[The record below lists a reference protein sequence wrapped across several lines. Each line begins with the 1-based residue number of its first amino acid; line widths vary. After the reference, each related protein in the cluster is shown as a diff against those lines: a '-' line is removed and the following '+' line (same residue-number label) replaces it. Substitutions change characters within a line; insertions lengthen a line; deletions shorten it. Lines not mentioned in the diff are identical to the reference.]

1 MEHTAEGYW
10 VQEAGRPEPAPAL
23 RGTTTADVAVVGGG
37 YLGLWTAWHVL
48 RHAPGARVVV
58 LEAGVCGTGPSGR
71 NGGFVNGLWD
81 KAPTV
86 LGQVGRAAT
95 AELLEA
101 AQASVDAIGAWCDE
115 QGVDAWF
122 RRAPHLEVATSA
134 AQEDGDVGVVAACA
148 AVGREDEVRPL
159 SAAEVA
165 QVCRSPVFGGGLR
178 IASAATVQPAR
189 LAFGLRDRVRAAGAV
204 VHEGSRVRRVTGGP
218 APRVLTEGGE
228 VRAGAVVLAVNH
240 ATAGLAPLRRA
251 LAVASSHIVLT
262 EPVPDVLERAGWTGG
277 EALSDRRTM
286 LHYFRTTPDGRIAF
300 GWGGGRMA
308 LGARRRRV
316 LDVDPDVAARTH
328 RDLVRVFPA
337 LAGRR
342 ITHAWGGPIDVSP
355 TRLPQFRTL
364 PAGGVHAGFGFTGNG
379 VGPAHLGGRI
389 LAALALDRREPVT
402 RLCVVEPGVRRFPPE
417 PLRLAGGAAIR
428 AAMVHAD
435 DLLDAGRTPDPLT
448 RFVTSLP
455 RRLGMSLP
463 R

>member
-1 MEHTAEGYW
+1 
-10 VQEAGRPEPAPAL
+10 
-23 RGTTTADVAVVGGG
+23 
-37 YLGLWTAWHVL
+37 
-48 RHAPGARVVV
+48 
-58 LEAGVCGTGPSGR
+58 
-71 NGGFVNGLWD
+71 
-81 KAPTV
+81 
-86 LGQVGRAAT
+86 
-95 AELLEA
+95 
-101 AQASVDAIGAWCDE
+101 
-115 QGVDAWF
+115 
-122 RRAPHLEVATSA
+122 
-134 AQEDGDVGVVAACA
+134 
-148 AVGREDEVRPL
+148 
-159 SAAEVA
+159 
-165 QVCRSPVFGGGLR
+165 
-178 IASAATVQPAR
+178 
-189 LAFGLRDRVRAAGAV
+189 
-204 VHEGSRVRRVTGGP
+204 
-218 APRVLTEGGE
+218 VLTDGGE

-308 LGARRRRV
+308 FGARRRRV
-316 LDVDPDVAARTH
+316 LDVDPEVAARTH
-328 RDLVRVFPA
+328 RDLVRVFPE

-342 ITHAWGGPIDVSP
+342 VTHAWGGPIDVSP

-364 PAGGVHAGFGFTGNG
+364 GSGTVHAGFGFTGNG

-389 LAALALDRREPVT
+389 LAALALDRRESVT
-402 RLCVVEPGVRRFPPE
+402 RLCVVEPEVRRFPPE

-428 AAMVHAD
+428 AAMVRAD
-435 DLLDAGRTPDPLT
+435 ELNDAGRRPDPPT